1 MSRRVRGRGRGVGG
15 GTVRICVGIFLIRH
29 WTPGGVALI
38 VFFSAF
44 VDLNVSGIY
53 FREVLNGGTLYK
65 SDKIASGESFT
76 NVRKVAPLEN
86 P

>member
-1 MSRRVRGRGRGVGG
+1 M
-15 GTVRICVGIFLIRH
+15 
-29 WTPGGVALI
+29 
-38 VFFSAF
+38 FFSAF

-53 FREVLNGGTLYK
+53 FREVLNGSTLYK

-76 NVRKVAPLEN
+76 NVRTIAPLEN